1 MMSSTSFLSS
11 SSSSSLTFSSAIDGK
26 WNGRKNRGANFA
38 RHPLQRSLN
47 RRSVNGALSS
57 SSSSSSSSFAIEKTS
72 VSPNEEG
79 KRLRGGETR
88 EIQSSMVAREFEK
101 ELTVRNNTN
110 TKNKITLV
118 SGYSRSIENLTREI
132 NDTNRGD
139 EIQLSVYVF
148 EHGKST
154 EKVIESLSNAC
165 NRGVSVRVKVD
176 GSAVSKFTRF
186 CEQSTTLV
194 EKLRELEKERNNANE
209 FELLES
215 TIPTHAKFATFKRKN
230 NGEYTGMLG
239 CLLYTSPSPRDKRQ
253 SRMPSSA

>member
-1 MMSSTSFLSS
+1 MMSSTSFS

-57 SSSSSSSSFAIEKTS
+57 SSSSSSSFAIEKTS

-79 KRLRGGETR
+79 KRLGGGETR

-132 NDTNRGD
+132 NDTNR
-139 EIQLSVYVF
+139 
-148 EHGKST
+148 
-154 EKVIESLSNAC
+154 
-165 NRGVSVRVKVD
+165 
-176 GSAVSKFTRF
+176 
-186 CEQSTTLV
+186 
-194 EKLRELEKERNNANE
+194 
-209 FELLES
+209 
-215 TIPTHAKFATFKRKN
+215 
-230 NGEYTGMLG
+230 
-239 CLLYTSPSPRDKRQ
+239 
-253 SRMPSSA
+253 